1 MVGTTFCLFILLT
14 DRGLKSDLANDTDRL
29 LGSVRHFLE
38 ECELSP
44 DSVEKPKTRR
54 SLGETF
60 ISYNSKHEK
69 TTTNTP
75 KQNRSLRQRR

>member
-44 DSVEKPKTRR
+44 DEELNFLFGV
-54 SLGETF
+54 LI
-60 ISYNSKHEK
+60 ISIVNIS
-69 TTTNTP
+69 
-75 KQNRSLRQRR
+75 